1 MYEVHEMV
9 RVRRIEKV
17 CDVGGRRTFGVVVL
31 PGLLMSVQDVQ
42 HHQSRMLPP
51 SKSGKPFFVDII

>member
-31 PGLLMSVQDVQ
+31 PGLLMSVQDV
-42 HHQSRMLPP
+42 
-51 SKSGKPFFVDII
+51 